1 MKLDLTPEQAFFH
14 GTTRQFLDDKVPTSL
29 LRELRSDPAGF
40 DRDFWRQGADLGWT
54 SLLVPEADGGG
65 SVSGQGL
72 VDLALVAFEFGRYAA
87 PGPLTTANVVA
98 AAVARSGTAEQKAEL
113 LPGLMTGDRIGSWA
127 YAEPRPFGQLG
138 AIGVRARP
146 NGGRYLLTG
155 TKAPVEAAG
164 QADLFLVTA
173 VLATEGDDAGGLIQ
187 FLVPAGTPGVSVRPM
202 GTLDI
207 TRRYGRVAFDDAA
220 VPASAVLGEPGLV
233 AGNTAAG
240 NTVAG
245 TGNTVAGTGNTVAGT
260 GNTVAGNTVAGD
272 VERQLQI
279 ALVIQLAELTGTM
292 DRGLEL
298 TTEWL
303 FNRYS
308 FGRPLASYQAL
319 KHRFADMRA
328 WLEAA
333 HAMADAAAQHV
344 QTESGRAGEYV
355 SAGKSVLGA
364 AACEILQEC
373 VQFHGGIGITFEHD
387 LHLYLR
393 RATVDAQLY
402 GTVADHRERLTAI
415 LEAND
420 G

>member
-1 MKLDLTPEQAFFH
+1 
-14 GTTRQFLDDKVPTSL
+14 
-29 LRELRSDPAGF
+29 
-40 DRDFWRQGADLGWT
+40 
-54 SLLVPEADGGG
+54 
-65 SVSGQGL
+65 
-72 VDLALVAFEFGRYAA
+72 
-87 PGPLTTANVVA
+87 
-98 AAVARSGTAEQKAEL
+98 
-113 LPGLMTGDRIGSWA
+113 
-127 YAEPRPFGQLG
+127 
-138 AIGVRARP
+138 
-146 NGGRYLLTG
+146 
-155 TKAPVEAAG
+155 
-164 QADLFLVTA
+164 
-173 VLATEGDDAGGLIQ
+173 
-187 FLVPAGTPGVSVRPM
+187 M

-207 TRRYGRVAFDDAA
+207 TRRYGRVTFADAA
-220 VPASAVLGEPGLV
+220 VPAAALLGEPG
-233 AGNTAAG
+233 TAEA
-240 NTVAG
+240 
-245 TGNTVAGTGNTVAGT
+245 
-260 GNTVAGNTVAGD
+260 D

-279 ALVIQLAELTGTM
+279 VLVIQLAELTGTM

-298 TTEWL
+298 TTDWL

-344 QTESGRAGEYV
+344 QEETGRAGEYV
-355 SAGKSVLGA
+355 SAGKSVLGTA
-364 AACEILQEC
+364 ALEVLQEC
-373 VQFHGGIGITFEHD
+373 VQFHGGIGVTFEHD

>member
-1 MKLDLTPEQAFFH
+1 MKLDLTAEQAFFA

-29 LRELRSDPAGF
+29 LRELRGDPAGF
-40 DRDFWRQGADLGWT
+40 GRDFWRQGADLGWT

-72 VDLALVAFEFGRYAA
+72 PDLALVAFEFGRYAA
-87 PGPLTTANVVA
+87 PGPLTTANVVT
-98 AAVARSGTAEQKAEL
+98 AAVARSGTAQQKADL

-127 YAEPRPFGQLG
+127 YAEPRPFERLG
-138 AIGVRARP
+138 AVGVAARRS
-146 NGGRYLLTG
+146 NGRYVLTG
-155 TKAPVEAAG
+155 HKAPVESAG

-173 VLATEGDDAGGLIQ
+173 LLVTEGAEGGGLVQ
-187 FLVPAGTPGVSVRPM
+187 FLVPADTPGVSVRPM
-202 GTLDI
+202 RTLDI
-207 TRRYGRVAFDDAA
+207 SRRYGHVVFDDAT
-220 VPASAVLGEPGLV
+220 VPASAVLGQ
-233 AGNTAAG
+233 
-240 NTVAG
+240 AG
-245 TGNTVAGTGNTVAGT
+245 TVEA
-260 GNTVAGNTVAGD
+260 D

-279 ALVIQLAELTGTM
+279 AVVIQLAELTGTM

-333 HAMADAAAQHV
+333 QALADAAARHV
-344 QTESGRAGEYV
+344 QEESGRAGEYV
-355 SAGKSVLGA
+355 SAGKSVLGEA
-364 AACEILQEC
+364 ALEVLQEC
-373 VQFHGGIGITFEHD
+373 VQFHGGIGVTFEHD

>member
-29 LRELRSDPAGF
+29 LRDLRGDPAGF
-40 DRDFWRQGADLGWT
+40 GRDFWRQGADLGWT

-72 VDLALVAFEFGRYAA
+72 CDLALVAFEFGRYAA
-87 PGPLTTANVVA
+87 PGPLTTANVVT
-98 AAVARSGTAEQKAEL
+98 AAVARSGTAQQKAEL

-127 YAEPRPFGQLG
+127 YAEPRPFEQLG
-138 AIGVRARP
+138 AVGLRARP
-146 NGGRYLLTG
+146 SNGHSNGPSNGQYVLTG
-155 TKAPVEAAG
+155 HKAPVESAG

-173 VLATEGDDAGGLIQ
+173 LLVTEGEEDPGTGLVQ
-187 FLVPAGTPGVSVRPM
+187 FLVPADTPGVSVRPM
-202 GTLDI
+202 RTLDI
-207 TRRYGRVAFDDAA
+207 SRRYGHVVFDDAT
-220 VPASAVLGEPGLV
+220 VPASAVLGE
-233 AGNTAAG
+233 AGAAAG
-240 NTVAG
+240 G
-245 TGNTVAGTGNTVAGT
+245 
-260 GNTVAGNTVAGD
+260 TVAGD

-279 ALVIQLAELTGTM
+279 ALVIQLAELTGAM

-333 HAMADAAAQHV
+333 HALADAAARHV
-344 QTESGRAGEYV
+344 QEESGRAGEYV
-355 SAGKSVLGA
+355 SAGKSVLGVA
-364 AACEILQEC
+364 ALEVLQEC
-373 VQFHGGIGITFEHD
+373 VQFHGGIGVTFEHD

-415 LEAND
+415 LEADD

>member
-1 MKLDLTPEQAFFH
+1 MKLDLTPEQAFFA
-14 GTTRQFLDDKVPTSL
+14 GTTRQFLDDKIPTSL
-29 LRELRSDPAGF
+29 LRELRDDPDGF
-40 DRDFWRQGADLGWT
+40 GRDYWRQGADLGWT

-65 SVSGQGL
+65 SVSGQPL
-72 VDLALVAFEFGRYAA
+72 VDLALVAHEFGRYAA
-87 PGPLTTANVVA
+87 PGPLTTANVVT

-113 LPGLMTGDRIGSWA
+113 LPDLMTGTRIGSWA
-127 YAEPRPFGQLG
+127 YAEPRPFDRLG
-138 AIGVRARP
+138 AVGVTATRN
-146 NGGRYLLTG
+146 NGQYLLTG
-155 TKAPVEAAG
+155 AKAPVEAAG

-173 VLATEGDDAGGLIQ
+173 VLAADGGEDGGLLQ
-187 FLVPAGTPGVSVRPM
+187 FLVPADTPGVSVHPLR
-202 GTLDI
+202 TLDI
-207 TRRYGRVAFDDAA
+207 TRRYGRVGFDGAA
-220 VPASAVLGEPGLV
+220 VPDSALLGEPG
-233 AGNTAAG
+233 TAA
-240 NTVAG
+240 A
-245 TGNTVAGTGNTVAGT
+245 
-260 GNTVAGNTVAGD
+260 D
-272 VERQLQI
+272 VERQLQV
-279 ALVIQLAELTGTM
+279 ALVIQLAEMTGTM

-344 QTESGRAGEYV
+344 QDSSGQASEYV
-355 SAGKSVLGA
+355 SAAKSFLAVYAL
-364 AACEILQEC
+364 EVLQEC
-373 VQFHGGIGITFEHD
+373 VQFHGGIGVTFEHD

-402 GTVADHRERLTAI
+402 GTAADHRERLTSI
-415 LEAND
+415 LESREQSH

>member
-1 MKLDLTPEQAFFH
+1 MKLDLTQEQAFFH
-14 GTTRQFLDDKVPTSL
+14 ATTRQFLDDKVPTSL

-40 DRDFWRQGADLGWT
+40 GRDFWRQGADLGWT

-72 VDLALVAFEFGRYAA
+72 CDLALVAFEFGRYAA
-87 PGPLTTANVVA
+87 PGPLTAANVVA
-98 AAVARSGTAEQKAEL
+98 AAVARSGTREQKAEL

-127 YAEPRPFGQLG
+127 YAEPRPFERLG
-138 AIGVRARP
+138 AVGLRARRSD
-146 NGGRYLLTG
+146 GRYVLSG
-155 TKAPVEAAG
+155 RKAPVESAAS
-164 QADLFLVTA
+164 ADLFLVTA
-173 VLATEGDDAGGLIQ
+173 ADEAGGLVQ
-187 FLVPAGTPGVSVRPM
+187 LLVPADTPGVLVGPM
-202 GTLDI
+202 HALDI
-207 TRRYGRVAFDDAA
+207 TRRYGHVAFDDAA
-220 VPASAVLGEPGLV
+220 VSASAVLGE
-233 AGNTAAG
+233 AGTAA
-240 NTVAG
+240 A
-245 TGNTVAGTGNTVAGT
+245 
-260 GNTVAGNTVAGD
+260 D
-272 VERQLQI
+272 VERQLQV
-279 ALVIQLAELTGTM
+279 ALVIQLAELAGTM

-333 HAMADAAAQHV
+333 HALADAAAQHV
-344 QTESGRAGEYV
+344 QEESARAGEYV
-355 SAGKSVLGA
+355 SSGKSVLGVA
-364 AACEILQEC
+364 ALEVLQEC
-373 VQFHGGIGITFEHD
+373 VQFHGGIGVTFEHD

-393 RATVDAQLY
+393 RAVVNSALY

>member
-54 SLLVPEADGGG
+54 SLLVTEADGGG

-72 VDLALVAFEFGRYAA
+72 VDLALVAFEFGRLRRARAA
-87 PGPLTTANVVA
+87 DHGERRRRRRGPVRNRGAEGRA
-98 AAVARSGTAEQKAEL
+98 AARPDDRRPDRQLGVRRAASVRASWARSACGLGRTAGGTCS
-113 LPGLMTGDRIGSWA
+113 R
-127 YAEPRPFGQLG
+127 
-138 AIGVRARP
+138 
-146 NGGRYLLTG
+146 G

-240 NTVAG
+240 NTA
-245 TGNTVAGTGNTVAGT
+245 
-260 GNTVAGNTVAGD
+260 AGN
-272 VERQLQI
+272 
-279 ALVIQLAELTGTM
+279 
-292 DRGLEL
+292 
-298 TTEWL
+298 
-303 FNRYS
+303 
-308 FGRPLASYQAL
+308 
-319 KHRFADMRA
+319 
-328 WLEAA
+328 
-333 HAMADAAAQHV
+333 
-344 QTESGRAGEYV
+344 
-355 SAGKSVLGA
+355 
-364 AACEILQEC
+364 
-373 VQFHGGIGITFEHD
+373 
-387 LHLYLR
+387 
-393 RATVDAQLY
+393 RATPWRARATPWRATPWRATSN
-402 GTVADHRERLTAI
+402 GSCRSPWSSSWPS
-415 LEAND
+415 
-420 G
+420 